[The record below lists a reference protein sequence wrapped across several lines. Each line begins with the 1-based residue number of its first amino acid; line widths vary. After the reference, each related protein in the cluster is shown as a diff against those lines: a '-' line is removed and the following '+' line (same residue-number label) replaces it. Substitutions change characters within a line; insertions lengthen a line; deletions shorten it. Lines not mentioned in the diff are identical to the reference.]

1 MGFFGGLLGIGG
13 SVVMIPAM
21 VIIYGENQHLYQ
33 ASAMICNFFVGGS
46 AVLVHKRGG
55 YLNRA
60 ILKYLIP
67 SAALGILA
75 GVAMSNSSFFAGG
88 RSYLLA
94 RIFGLFMVY
103 VIFYNLLRFS
113 GTFGE
118 DGGFDI
124 TGVRYSV
131 PLLIFCGLL
140 TGVPAGLLGIG
151 GGVLCVP
158 AQQLFLRMPLKRAIA
173 NSAATIV
180 CIALVGAFYK
190 NITLAEHNIA
200 VVQSLKM
207 AGCIIPGAIAGAF
220 LGSKL
225 LYKAP
230 KNLVRVAFIL
240 LASIACYELLTV

>member
-1 MGFFGGLLGIGG
+1 MDYLIYLLVGVVMGFFGGLLGIGG
-13 SVVMIPAM
+13 SVVMIPAL
-21 VIIYGENQHLYQ
+21 VTIYGENQHLYQ

-46 AVLVHKRGG
+46 AVLVHKQGG
-55 YLNRA
+55 YLNWA
-60 ILKYLIP
+60 VLKYLIP

-75 GVAMSNSSFFAGG
+75 GVAMSNNSFFAGG
-88 RSYLLA
+88 R
-94 RIFGLFMVY
+94 
-103 VIFYNLLRFS
+103 FS
-113 GTFGE
+113 RTFGE
-118 DGGFDI
+118 GGGFDI
-124 TGVRYSV
+124 TGARYSI
-131 PLLIFCGLL
+131 PMLIFCGLL

-190 NITLAEHNIA
+190 NITLPEHNIA
-200 VVQSLKM
+200 VSQSLKM

-225 LYKAP
+225 LYKLP
-230 KNLVRVAFIL
+230 KNLVRAAFIL
-240 LASIACYELLTV
+240 LACIACYKLLTV